1 MTSQNKFYEL
11 KNCPK
16 LQRIVIFLIIQIT
29 VTVNTGT
36 EAKKGQHTAVRI
48 RVVLNIYLVGN
59 QSISYHTGTAN
70 SLYGNFNFEELN
82 RVQIRFDGVLDPV
95 PFRYLFGIWIDV
107 L

>member
-1 MTSQNKFYEL
+1 MTSQNEFYEL

-36 EAKKGQHTAVRI
+36 EAKKEASI
-48 RVVLNIYLVGN
+48 VLNIYLVGN

-70 SLYGNFNFEELN
+70 SLYGNFYFEELK
-82 RVQIRFDGVLDPV
+82 RVRIRFDGVLDPV

>member
-1 MTSQNKFYEL
+1 MTSQNKVYEL

-36 EAKKGQHTAVRI
+36 EAKKEAS
-48 RVVLNIYLVGN
+48 VVLNIYLVGN